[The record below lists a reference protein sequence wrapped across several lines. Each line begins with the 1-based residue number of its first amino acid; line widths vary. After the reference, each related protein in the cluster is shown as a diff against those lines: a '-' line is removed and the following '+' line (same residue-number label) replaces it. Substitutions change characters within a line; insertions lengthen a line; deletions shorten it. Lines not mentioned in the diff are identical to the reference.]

1 MVFMGT
7 TFFDRRIEDLGRHL
21 QASFASNFPGTA
33 LSMRYAEGRPTA
45 PVMITVDGATH
56 AVLAVNAR
64 PSLAE
69 FRRGPGKGAGGGLSW
84 PDIPIDLQVSSAYLM
99 VLPFERAGEGT
110 FVDKARGL
118 TMIMAAACGLPG
130 VLACHWGMSGRML
143 RPADFIEAGRQAYQR
158 HWPMHI
164 WSRVTTTAA
173 VLPAAGGIV
182 ARAAPASEIEPRTGA
197 AFRSPA
203 SSAKIN

>member
-7 TFFDRRIEDLGRHL
+7 TFFDRKIEDLGRHL

-45 PVMITVDGATH
+45 PVMINVDGATH

-69 FRRGPGKGAGGGLSW
+69 FRRGPAKGPGLSW
-84 PDIPIDLQVSSAYLM
+84 PDMSADLLGSSAYLM
-99 VLPFERAGEGT
+99 VLPFEQPGEGA
-110 FVDKARGL
+110 FLDKARGL

-130 VLACHWGMSGRML
+130 TIACHWGLSGRIL
-143 RPADFIEAGRQAYQR
+143 RPAEFVEAGRQAYER
-158 HWPMHI
+158 HWPMQI
-164 WSRVTTTAA
+164 WSRIATAT
-173 VLPAAGGIV
+173 LPQGAGGIV
-182 ARAAPASEIEPRTGA
+182 ARPALASEMKPRTGSA
-197 AFRSPA
+197 SRFPA